1 MEKLSMTKR
10 NCEHNLVQPTTRQ
23 MESRLRKPGMDR
35 ILRSVLIYAILIVFT
50 IYAVGPILWTILSS
64 FQNRV
69 DIISTPPVL
78 IFQPTLDNYRK
89 LLVTFPDFGHYIVN
103 TIVTSIASTSIV
115 MIIAVLAA
123 YGVTRFRFWWR
134 NGLLLGVM
142 VHRMIPEV
150 SLAIPFFL
158 LARILGLYDSR
169 LAIILAMV
177 AFMAPFAVWMVMG
190 FVEKVPVEVEE
201 SAKIDGCT
209 RLGAFWH
216 ITIPLMLPGIAVTF
230 IFCFILAWNL
240 FLLPLILTS
249 SKAMTLAPLV
259 AKLSTEYGIE
269 WGPMTAL
276 ATILFVPLLILGALI
291 QRYLVSGLTMGAIKG

>member
-1 MEKLSMTKR
+1 MEKPSMTKG
-10 NCEHNLVQPTTRQ
+10 NCEHNLVQSTTWRRK
-23 MESRLRKPGMDR
+23 SRLRMSGFSR
-35 ILRSVLIYAILIVFT
+35 ILRAVLIYAALMVFT
-50 IYAVGPILWTILSS
+50 IYAAGPILWTILSS

-89 LLVTFPDFGHYIVN
+89 LLVTFPDFGHYVVN
-103 TIVTSIASTSIV
+103 TVVTSIVSTSIV
-115 MIIAVLAA
+115 MILAVLAA
-123 YGVTRFRFWWR
+123 YGVARFRFWWR
-134 NGLLLGVM
+134 NGFLIGVM

-158 LARILGLYDSR
+158 LARIMGLYDSR

-201 SAKIDGCT
+201 SAQIDGCT

-230 IFCFILAWNL
+230 IFCFIFAWNL